1 MTWYSN
7 EMQVLVVITWF
18 VSLIVI
24 ATATYF
30 LIEDDDIFKGFII
43 LVFILATTFGTY
55 EYIIKADEKQHEE
68 IVSKYKYEAKANYER
83 LNDKLAETLGSE
95 KYFIKDD
102 KVVKIDP
109 ALDLFMDL
117 IVIRDATEKEIELYE
132 EYRKARSI
140 YMDYKYK

>member
-1 MTWYSN
+1 M
-7 EMQVLVVITWF
+7 
-18 VSLIVI
+18 
-24 ATATYF
+24 
-30 LIEDDDIFKGFII
+30 D
-43 LVFILATTFGTY
+43 
-55 EYIIKADEKQHEE
+55 
-68 IVSKYKYEAKANYER
+68 KYEAKANYER

-102 KVVKIDP
+102 KVVMIDP

>member
-1 MTWYSN
+1 M
-7 EMQVLVVITWF
+7 
-18 VSLIVI
+18 
-24 ATATYF
+24 
-30 LIEDDDIFKGFII
+30 D
-43 LVFILATTFGTY
+43 
-55 EYIIKADEKQHEE
+55 
-68 IVSKYKYEAKANYER
+68 KYEAKANYER

-95 KYFIKDD
+95 KYFIKDG

>member
-1 MTWYSN
+1 M
-7 EMQVLVVITWF
+7 
-18 VSLIVI
+18 
-24 ATATYF
+24 
-30 LIEDDDIFKGFII
+30 D
-43 LVFILATTFGTY
+43 
-55 EYIIKADEKQHEE
+55 
-68 IVSKYKYEAKANYER
+68 KYEAKANYER

-95 KYFIKDD
+95 RYFIEDG
-102 KVVKIDP
+102 KVVEIDP

>member
-24 ATATYF
+24 ATYF
-30 LIEDDDIFKGFII
+30 LIEVDDIFKGFII

-55 EYIIKADEKQHEE
+55 KYKIKADEKQYEE

-117 IVIRDATEKEIELYE
+117 IVIRDATEEEIKLDE
-132 EYRKARSI
+132 ECEKARAI
-140 YMDYKYK
+140 YKEFKYR

>member
-30 LIEDDDIFKGFII
+30 LMEVDDNIFKGFII

-68 IVSKYKYEAKANYER
+68 IVSKYKYEIEVIKGKDSETYYTNEYKIENGIVYFDGKCAN
-83 LNDKLAETLGSE
+83 NFSIETL
-95 KYFIKDD
+95 K
-102 KVVKIDP
+102 
-109 ALDLFMDL
+109 
-117 IVIRDATEKEIELYE
+117 
-132 EYRKARSI
+132 
-140 YMDYKYK
+140 